1 MENEQTQYRLVSIE
15 EMRALAQNDVYKGKF
30 ERLMQLMK
38 VDSIEKITP
47 FQINW
52 NRPSVLFDHLIF
64 EQCMASY
71 GEDWKFNTQVYD
83 VRAIAYM
90 KYLWCHPL
98 VWLDPMEELSN
109 NRVVEGRI
117 AAERYVPHRKS
128 IHFQYVPM
136 FYFRDAMLNWFAD
149 KLPIADGTE
158 PIFIYYKFATLDII
172 LWHYI
177 TENPEKMYD
186 LASAENGRL
195 DPSLVVPFDQ
205 RIFLDNVTRIAKTHG
220 GKRAA
225 QIVRL
230 LRKDWKRIT
239 TMKFFDIGKMS
250 SEQIEEFRAGLF
262 EGMDYYLEQWESETP
277 QNSQDNAK
285 PATFEF
291 ITDICRKEGKV
302 ETVEAELRAASK
314 GTAHA
319 MWKTIRTNEALG
331 YLSMQDVSAAKI
343 YKALTAY
350 FGELP
355 YNERNF
361 RDARNKR

>member
-1 MENEQTQYRLVSIE
+1 
-15 EMRALAQNDVYKGKF
+15 
-30 ERLMQLMK
+30 
-38 VDSIEKITP
+38 
-47 FQINW
+47 
-52 NRPSVLFDHLIF
+52 
-64 EQCMASY
+64 
-71 GEDWKFNTQVYD
+71 
-83 VRAIAYM
+83 
-90 KYLWCHPL
+90 
-98 VWLDPMEELSN
+98 
-109 NRVVEGRI
+109 
-117 AAERYVPHRKS
+117 
-128 IHFQYVPM
+128 
-136 FYFRDAMLNWFAD
+136 
-149 KLPIADGTE
+149 
-158 PIFIYYKFATLDII
+158 
-172 LWHYI
+172 
-177 TENPEKMYD
+177 MYD

-262 EGMDYYLEQWESETP
+262 EGMDYYLEQWEYETP

-285 PATFEF
+285 HATFEF
-291 ITDICRKEGKV
+291 ITDLCRKEGKV
-302 ETVEAELRAASK
+302 ETVEAELRAASN

-331 YLSMQDVSAAKI
+331 YLSTQDVSAAKI